1 MAGCSRDFD
10 DVICAWAVDRVLC
23 CQSLGVRSSL
33 GRVWCWVYWRIGPA
47 TYFTCCG
54 GMGGVGEARRGGG
67 VDFFI
72 FILNVLMVAHEHINN
87 THLCGR
93 TCGRVV

>member
-1 MAGCSRDFD
+1 
-10 DVICAWAVDRVLC
+10 
-23 CQSLGVRSSL
+23 
-33 GRVWCWVYWRIGPA
+33 
-47 TYFTCCG
+47 
-54 GMGGVGEARRGGG
+54 MGGVGEARRGGG